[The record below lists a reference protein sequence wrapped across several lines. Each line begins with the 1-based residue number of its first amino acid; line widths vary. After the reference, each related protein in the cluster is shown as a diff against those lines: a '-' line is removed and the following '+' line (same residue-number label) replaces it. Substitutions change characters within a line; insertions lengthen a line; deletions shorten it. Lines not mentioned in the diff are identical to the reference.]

1 MDETENWIRWN
12 ESFSINIIKNKK
24 KNKKDKI
31 ITTEK
36 IGKVVIEPKLNCKI
50 LLKDVV
56 YGGFNSNIIS
66 VRKLIEDGYKIIF
79 EQNVAYITKNEISF
93 KAKANENNLW
103 IINDDQMKFEGFK
116 TSRYFSDENSQS
128 FTSRNSMNSNNAD
141 DTEIKWCTR

>member
-1 MDETENWIRWN
+1 M
-12 ESFSINIIKNKK
+12 
-24 KNKKDKI
+24 
-31 ITTEK
+31 
-36 IGKVVIEPKLNCKI
+36 
-50 LLKDVV
+50 V

-141 DTEIKWCTR
+141 DTEIK